1 MLKQNETVTLW
12 SYCNTA
18 KKYILWVCLRV
29 HVWIYRFTSR
39 WYFLSVW
46 ENQSLLNVNYL
57 SGQMGLIFICDIF
70 FFFSVVVLHVVLS
83 WADHAVNLDKKKT
96 TEPKKTKHSDGIAFP
111 PCRRDSLFPWF
122 TVFQDALLHQNTFR
136 CDWLMTTTSLA
147 SLPALAILA
156 ED

>member
-12 SYCNTA
+12 CYWNTF
-18 KKYILWVCLRV
+18 YESVYV
-29 HVWIYRFTSR
+29 SHVWIYRFTSR

-57 SGQMGLIFICDIF
+57 SGQMGLIFICDISF
-70 FFFSVVVLHVVLS
+70 FFFLS
-83 WADHAVNLDKKKT
+83 LCCTLFSRGQIAQWTLTKKKP

-147 SLPALAILA
+147 SLNSYFKDFFSSL
-156 ED
+156 